1 MGKLSG
7 DSDTFGALVEV
18 PVEEQAANLVSDV
31 RTTQGELFSGEDD
44 HLESGTMLD
53 SSTSS
58 DSDAESSS
66 GGRETLGLHEEPD
79 DGALGQSFRYTGG
92 MRRPTRG
99 FSIRGQTVRQ
109 IAHPLLRHG
118 QGAVQ
123 GGDG

>member
-1 MGKLSG
+1 MGELPG
-7 DSDTFGALVEV
+7 DSDIFGALVEV

-31 RTTQGELFSGEDD
+31 RIAQGELVSRDD
-44 HLESGTMLD
+44 DYLESGRMLD
-53 SSTSS
+53 SPTSS

-66 GGRETLGLHEEPD
+66 GGRETRGLHGEPD
-79 DGALGQSFRYTGG
+79 DGALGRSFRYTGG

-118 QGAVQ
+118 QGAGQ
-123 GGDG
+123 SGHG